1 MSKRRET
8 ELLFYRFLDW
18 LSAVIAWFLFF
29 RYRRRVEEVDIG
41 ISELFQDPKLIVGL
55 LVVPFAW
62 LILYSVFDKYQD
74 IYRYSRLATLR
85 RTFILSF
92 IGVVVLFFTIMVD
105 DTTYKYTS
113 YWQPFLRLFSL
124 HFFITVIFRM
134 LFLTWAKYRLM
145 SGRVSYKTLMIG
157 NDSSALQLYVNFEK
171 QDHKFGHNIIGY
183 LDANGSTENKLK
195 GKLQSLGSV
204 DKLHDILEEEEI
216 EDVIIAIE
224 TTDHK
229 KINGILQQL
238 YGYRDTVNVKIIPD
252 MYDIMIGKVKMNHIY
267 DAGLIEI
274 DQKLMPN
281 YERIAKRLMDI
292 FVSLFALIL
301 LIPLYL
307 FIIIKVRLSS
317 SGPIFY
323 RQKRIGRNGK
333 IFRIIKFRSMYDN
346 AEIKGPQLSSDND
359 SRITPWGM
367 VMRKYRLDELPQF
380 YNVLVGEMSL
390 VGPRPERQFYIDK
403 ITDTEPL
410 YRKLLKVRPG
420 ITSWGQVKYGYASDV
435 DEMIKRMKFD
445 LIYLENMSILLDV
458 KIMIF
463 TVLILFQ
470 GKGK

>member
-41 ISELFQDPKLIVGL
+41 ILELFQDPKLIVGL

-92 IGVVVLFFTIMVD
+92 VGVVVLFFTIMVD
-105 DTTYKYTS
+105 DTTYNYTS

-134 LFLTWAKYRLM
+134 LFLTWAKYRLL
-145 SGRVSYKTLMIG
+145 SGSVSYKTLMIG
-157 NDSSALQLYVNFEK
+157 NDSRALQLYENFEK

-195 GKLQSLGSV
+195 GKLQSLGTV

-323 RQKRIGRNGK
+323 RQKRIGKNGK

-390 VGPRPERQFYIDK
+390 VGPRPERQYYIDK

>member
-41 ISELFQDPKLIVGL
+41 ILELFQDSKLIVGL

-145 SGRVSYKTLMIG
+145 SGSVSYKTLMIG

-195 GKLQSLGSV
+195 EKLQSFGTV
-204 DKLHDILEEEEI
+204 DKLHDVLEEEEI

-346 AEIKGPQLSSDND
+346 AEMKGPQLSSDND

-390 VGPRPERQFYIDK
+390 VGPRPERQYYIDK

-410 YRKLLKVRPG
+410 YSKLLKVRPG

-435 DEMIKRMKFD
+435 DEMIRRMKFD

>member
-238 YGYRDTVNVKIIPD
+238 YRYRDTVNVKIIPD

>member
-29 RYRRRVEEVDIG
+29 KYRRRVEEVDIG
-41 ISELFQDPKLIVGL
+41 ISELFQDTKLIVGL

-183 LDANGSTENKLK
+183 LDTNGSTENNLR

-204 DKLHDILEEEEI
+204 DKLHDVLEEEEI

-229 KINGILQQL
+229 KINSILQLL
-238 YGYRDTVNVKIIPD
+238 YEFRDTVNVKIIPD

-323 RQKRIGRNGK
+323 RQERIGKNGK
-333 IFRIIKFRSMYDN
+333 IFSIIKFRSMYDN
-346 AEIKGPQLSSDND
+346 AEAKGPQLSSNND

-380 YNVLVGEMSL
+380 FNVLVGEMSL

-410 YRKLLKVRPG
+410 YSKLLKVRPG